1 MTVAGVAARKIVRGG
16 DDRPAQANL
25 DALMAMPAMSTG
37 VRRREAGG
45 RSGIKEGR
53 ASMTIML
60 ALPCRRGTTSAAA
73 VSDCLPLVFG

>member
-45 RSGIKEGR
+45 RSVIKEGR
-53 ASMTIML
+53 ASMIECSPSPVD
-60 ALPCRRGTTSAAA
+60 AEQRQPPTSAIA
-73 VSDCLPLVFG
+73 CH